1 MSSTRRRVKG
11 QGATTRE
18 QLLCEVAGMYYEQDL
33 TQEVIASRVG
43 LTRSMISRLLTEA
56 RRRGLVEIRVKRP
69 STRDEPLE
77 AALAER
83 FGLKAVSVVP
93 AGHVAG
99 PDRPRSGVSA
109 AGAQMLVAQLRP
121 KTVLGVGWGTSV
133 SGLVQEMRVSR
144 PLSVR
149 VVQLVGALGARS
161 WEYDGQTCVQRLAE
175 RLGGEGYYLHAPFL
189 VETRKT
195 AQELLANPSVR
206 ETVAL
211 FKMCDL
217 ALTGVGSTD
226 PRFSSYYHA
235 GYVPIEEMERLRAA
249 GAVGDVCGHHLDV
262 RGKEVAR
269 EFDARLV
276 TISRPDFLAIPAR
289 IGIAA
294 GPGKAPA
301 LLAALRGEYLNALV
315 TDSTTAT
322 QVLALDTRPL

>member
-1 MSSTRRRVKG
+1 MSSTRRKVKR
-11 QGATTRE
+11 QAATSRE
-18 QLLCEVAGMYYEQDL
+18 QLLCDVAGMYYEQEL
-33 TQEVIASRVG
+33 TQEAIASRVG
-43 LTRSMISRLLTEA
+43 VTRSMISRLLTEA
-56 RRRGLVEIRVKRP
+56 RRRGLVEIRIKRP
-69 STRDEPLE
+69 RTRDEPLE
-77 AALAER
+77 VALVER
-83 FGLKAVSVVP
+83 FGLKAVTVVP
-93 AGHVAG
+93 AGVTNGPERPGAG
-99 PDRPRSGVSA
+99 VGA
-109 AGAQMLVAQLRP
+109 AGAQTLLDQLRP
-121 KTVLGVGWGTSV
+121 KSVLGVGWGTSV
-133 SGLVQEMRVSR
+133 SGLVQEIRVTR

-161 WEYDGQTCVQRLAE
+161 WEYDGQTCVRRVAE

-195 AQELLANPSVR
+195 AQELLANPSVH

-211 FKMCDL
+211 FKTCDL

-276 TISRPDFLAIPAR
+276 TISRADFLAIPTR

-294 GPGKAPA
+294 GPGKGLA
-301 LLAALRGEYLNALV
+301 LLAAVRGEYLNALV
-315 TDSTTAT
+315 TDSATAS
-322 QVLALDTRPL
+322 QVLALEARPM

>member
-1 MSSTRRRVKG
+1 MTSTRRKPKR
-11 QGATTRE
+11 QTATNRE
-18 QLLCEVAGMYYEQDL
+18 QLLCDIAGMYYEQDL

-43 LTRSMISRLLTEA
+43 VTRSMVSRLLTEA
-56 RRRGLVEIRVKRP
+56 RRRGLVEIRIKRP

-83 FGLKAVSVVP
+83 FGLKAVTVVP
-93 AGHVAG
+93 VGDANG
-99 PDRPRSGVSA
+99 PDRPRATVGA
-109 AGAQMLVAQLRP
+109 AGAQILLDQLRP
-121 KTVLGVGWGTSV
+121 KSVLGVGWGTSV
-133 SGLVQEMRVSR
+133 SSLVQEIRVTR

-149 VVQLVGALGARS
+149 VIQLVGALGSRS
-161 WEYDGQTCVQRLAE
+161 WEYDGQTCVRRVAE

-189 VETRKT
+189 VESRKT

-211 FKMCDL
+211 FSTCDL

-235 GYVPIEEMERLRAA
+235 GYVPIAEMERLRAA

-262 RGKEVAR
+262 YGKEVAR
-269 EFDARLV
+269 EFDGRLV
-276 TISRPDFLAIPAR
+276 TISRTDFLGIPTR

-294 GPGKAPA
+294 GPGKGQA
-301 LLAALRGEYLNALV
+301 LLAALRGKYLNAVV
-315 TDSTTAT
+315 TDSATASQILT
-322 QVLALDTRPL
+322 LDTRAL